1 MFETL
6 CSDILEIEAELLW
19 EDVAIDFHWDV
30 MFLVMDIIGEWDK
43 FFIAIL
49 NNYRIILFY
58 KG

>member
-43 FFIAIL
+43 FFIVIL

>member
-1 MFETL
+1 MFETF

-43 FFIAIL
+43 FFIVIL

>member
-30 MFLVMDIIGEWDK
+30 MFLVKDIKGEWDK
-43 FFIAIL
+43 FFIVIL